1 MDFPC
6 RRPTADLRVVGPCEA
21 GAGYRGDQLPPDGHV
36 LFEGAVQTPLEK
48 PWGIHGD
55 GKTHGKTME
64 NTGKTK
70 GKPWENRGK
79 TMENT
84 GKPWEN
90 HRKMVVSNGIVDEI
104 YPLVVTVTVCEL
116 ERSTTFHS
124 QINYKWAVFHSYF
137 DITIG

>member
-1 MDFPC
+1 MDFQC

-64 NTGKTK
+64 NTGKPKENHGKTV
-70 GKPWENRGK
+70 GKPWKIRENHGK
-79 TMENT
+79 TI
-84 GKPWEN
+84 GKWWFL
-90 HRKMVVSNGIVDEI
+90 MG
-104 YPLVVTVTVCEL
+104 L
-116 ERSTTFHS
+116 
-124 QINYKWAVFHSYF
+124 
-137 DITIG
+137 